1 MSNKFDWIKENFPLK
16 AHNTF
21 GIAAN
26 ARFFCEIT
34 QVEQL
39 QTLLTTP
46 FYQALPKLILGE
58 GSNILLTQDF
68 PGIIIKIK
76 IKGLTCTEE
85 DDDQVLVEAGGGG
98 NWHDLVMYCLQ
109 HNYAGVENLSLIPG
123 TVGAAPMQNIGAYGV
138 ELTQVFHCLKA
149 INRRD
154 GSIKE
159 FAHSDC
165 CFGYRDSVFKNQ
177 LKDQYII
184 FSVTL
189 KLRKKPVFHLEY
201 GELRQ
206 LISNVPMGELNIQA
220 ISQAVIQLRTQKL
233 PDPKIIGNAGSFFKN
248 PIISSEKFMTME
260 SSLGKIPHYP
270 SVTGVKIPA
279 GWLIEQCRWK
289 GHRKG
294 AVGVHE
300 KHALVLVNYGS
311 GTGQQIHQLAQEIQQ
326 SVLDRFGIQLLP
338 EVNII

>member
-1 MSNKFDWIKENFPLK
+1 MSNNFNLIKENFPLK

-26 ARFFCEIT
+26 ARFFCEVT
-34 QVEQL
+34 QIEQL

-58 GSNILLTQDF
+58 GSNILFTQDF

-76 IKGLTCTEE
+76 IKGITRVEE
-85 DDDQVLVEAGGGG
+85 DDDHVLIEAGGGE
-98 NWHDLVMYCLQ
+98 NWHDLVRFCLQ

-138 ELTQVFHCLKA
+138 ELMQVFHHLNA
-149 INRRD
+149 VNRQD

-159 FAHSDC
+159 FSHSDC
-165 CFGYRDSVFKNQ
+165 CFGYRESVFKNKF
-177 LKDQYII
+177 KDQYII

-189 KLRKKPVFHLEY
+189 KLLKKPVFQIDY
-201 GELRQ
+201 ADLRQ
-206 LISNVPMGELNIQA
+206 LISNLPTDKLNIQA

-248 PIISSEKFMTME
+248 PIISSEKFTAMQK
-260 SSLGKIPHYP
+260 GFDKIPHFP
-270 SVTGVKIPA
+270 GTTGVKLSA

-294 AVGVHE
+294 DVGVHE

-326 SVLDRFGIQLLP
+326 SVSDRFGISLLP